1 LARKAAL
8 VAIAVYGILLLRQGR
23 PKEIYMESRDYLLGQ
38 FLQMADLLHRLYCVH
53 ERKGSIPPQLIGNA
67 AIPMALQSPRRAIQ
81 VLGNRI
87 PVYIAWA
94 DRYQGDDA
102 GLAKWSRMELGR
114 LSAILKDEK
123 LDSRVSTSGK
133 AELLLG
139 YLANAKQS
147 EKQEISL

>member
-1 LARKAAL
+1 
-8 VAIAVYGILLLRQGR
+8 
-23 PKEIYMESRDYLLGQ
+23 MESRDYLLGQ

-53 ERKGSIPPQLIGNA
+53 ERKNSIPPQLIGNA
-67 AIPMALQSPRRAIQ
+67 AIPMALQSPSRAIQ

-94 DRYQGDDA
+94 DRYQGDDV
-102 GLAKWSRMELGR
+102 GLVKWSRKELGR

-123 LDSRVSTSGK
+123 LDSRVSANGR

-139 YLANAKQS
+139 YLANTKQKENQ
-147 EKQEISL
+147 EKEISL